1 MPTKQARHDGTRDI
15 VSRRVVISDKH
26 GAMETANQLQFPYMI
41 LDNKM
46 PHNWKIDWVSLD
58 GSRVGS
64 ADGTCTPA
72 VGRDRCDILN
82 GFQNFLP
89 T

>member
-15 VSRRVVISDKH
+15 VSRLVVISDKH

-72 VGRDRCDILN
+72 VGRDRCDISN